1 MNVLSC
7 FDGISC
13 GQLALSRSGLQVDQY
28 FSSEI
33 HGKAIAVTQ
42 DNFPKTIQM
51 GDIRTLNLENLP
63 NIDLMLAG
71 FPCQSFSGGGKQKGF
86 DDDRGQ
92 LFFNLIDI
100 FLAVQPKY
108 FLFEN
113 VKMKRHYQDA
123 ISAEIGVEPILINS
137 RLVSAQ
143 NRERLYWT
151 NIPFIGLPTD
161 KNVSWND
168 VRDDGY
174 FASAMRGRR
183 VDPEGCRSDYDMS
196 IPIVQ
201 YIESRAD
208 TKTNC
213 LSTISKDNVAS
224 VERYIRNP
232 AKDIEW
238 RYFSIREMELLQTL
252 PVGYTRSVSDA
263 QARSLIGNGW
273 TIDIIVHILSGIQI
287 KNTIKMKSE
296 TELREA
302 IKSLE
307 ALIEKLGYVKSNT
320 HEYELLLAYT
330 NRKNSLLWVL
340 SNEPTRALYRTFQD
354 CINKIY
360 RPLYD

>member
-13 GQLALSRSGLQVDQY
+13 GQLELSRYGLQVDQY

-100 FLAVQPKY
+100 FLAVKPKY

-123 ISAEIGVEPILINS
+123 ISAQIGVEPILINS

-151 NIPFIGLPTD
+151 NIPFVGLPTD
-161 KNVSWND
+161 KGISWND

-174 FASAMRGRR
+174 FASANPYMIDA
-183 VDPEGCRSDYDMS
+183 VSYE
-196 IPIVQ
+196 
-201 YIESRAD
+201 ESLG
-208 TKTNC
+208 
-213 LSTISKDNVAS
+213 LS
-224 VERYIRNP
+224 
-232 AKDIEW
+232 
-238 RYFSIREMELLQTL
+238 
-252 PVGYTRSVSDA
+252 
-263 QARSLIGNGW
+263 
-273 TIDIIVHILSGIQI
+273 
-287 KNTIKMKSE
+287 SE
-296 TELREA
+296 
-302 IKSLE
+302 E
-307 ALIEKLGYVKSNT
+307 AL
-320 HEYELLLAYT
+320 ELT
-330 NRKNSLLWVL
+330 SKM
-340 SNEPTRALYRTFQD
+340 
-354 CINKIY
+354 
-360 RPLYD
+360 PL